1 MREKLHILLIL
12 IIFFLFINII
22 SLFTDQQFKSL
33 FEEIA

>member
-1 MREKLHILLIL
+1 MREKLHIPLIL
-12 IIFFLFINII
+12 IIFFLFIII